1 MSKKEKK
8 EVVEEEKKVKKT
20 IKKDTSKKET
30 KKKEKKE
37 SLFKQIKKEMSKVH
51 FPTRKDMVKYSIAT
65 IVFVLFFAGYF
76 YLIEIVMAFI
86 KSLI

>member
-1 MSKKEKK
+1 MSKKIKKEELQEEVKKEKK
-8 EVVEEEKKVKKT
+8 VTKTKKENK
-20 IKKDTSKKET
+20 KKDKKEN
-30 KKKEKKE
+30 
-37 SLFKQIKKEMSKVH
+37 LFVQIKKEMSKVH